1 MTLLEMI
8 SRCRSRAFDTAKPY
22 FWSDEQWTDALNE
35 AEEEACIRAR
45 LLEDDSIR
53 TVAVEQYAYV
63 KIPPEAFIVRR
74 VLVGGNP
81 IDLSYQDDMASALHR
96 GWESDVGTPLRCYR
110 TGDRL
115 RLHPIPIEA
124 ADVILSAFCTPTTQ
138 MLLSKADDDTRRLPV
153 ACIVKLID
161 WALARFTALK
171 MPIMQTQI
179 LLEFMRRGSSR
190 RLAVGQK
197 KQRYGVPRL
206 ELAVLPADTFSE
218 RRP

>member
-63 KIPPEAFIVRR
+63 KIPPEAFLVRR

-124 ADVILSAFCTPTTQ
+124 ADVLLSAFCTPTTQ
-138 MLLSKADDDTRRLPV
+138 MLLSKADDDTPKIAGRLH
-153 ACIVKLID
+153 VKLID
-161 WALARFTALK
+161 WALARFYGVEDADHANANLAGVHEARFVETFGRRPEETEMRRTALRA
-171 MPIMQTQI
+171 
-179 LLEFMRRGSSR
+179 RRSSS
-190 RLAVGQK
+190 GH
-197 KQRYGVPRL
+197 
-206 ELAVLPADTFSE
+206 FF
-218 RRP
+218 